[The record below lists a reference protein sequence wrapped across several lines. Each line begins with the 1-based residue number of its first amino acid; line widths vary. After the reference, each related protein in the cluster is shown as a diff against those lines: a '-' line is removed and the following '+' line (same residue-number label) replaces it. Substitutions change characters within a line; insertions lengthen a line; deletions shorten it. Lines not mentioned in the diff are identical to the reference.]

1 MDMMSLI
8 PDTGFEMDLSF
19 QEKSSWVMFVGLIAA
34 FGFYFMTVLP
44 IRGVNV
50 MPHQVMLFI
59 LAIALLVITQILG
72 QAIIAIR
79 DRRTEVDERARLIEL
94 KGNRN
99 GSYVL
104 ATGVFFAL
112 SAAVFT
118 EGNFL
123 FTHLLLGFWVLA
135 QLVEIGSQLA
145 LHRRGA

>member
-1 MDMMSLI
+1 
-8 PDTGFEMDLSF
+8 MDLSF
-19 QEKSSWVMFVGLIAA
+19 QEKSLWVMFMGLIAA
-34 FGFYFMTVLP
+34 FGFYFIAVLP
-44 IRGVNV
+44 AHGVNV
-50 MPHQVMLFI
+50 MPHQVLLFI
-59 LAIALLVITQILG
+59 FALALLVIMQILG
-72 QAIIAIR
+72 HAIMAIQ

-99 GSYVL
+99 GSWVL

-112 SAAVFT
+112 CAAVFT